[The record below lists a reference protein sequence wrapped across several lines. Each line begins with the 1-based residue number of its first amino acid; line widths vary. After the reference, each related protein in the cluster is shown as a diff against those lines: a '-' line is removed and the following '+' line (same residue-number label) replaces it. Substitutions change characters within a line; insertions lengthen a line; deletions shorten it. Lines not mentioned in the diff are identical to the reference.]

1 MKKLLIIPILLLL
14 ISCSVR
20 EKPLFVKVDN
30 MQVVSSTLEKIVLT
44 ADAHFINKNDIGG
57 SLESKNIDVIIN
69 DVNVAKMSSE
79 MFEVPAGEEFTIPL
93 KVEVPTK
100 KVFGSNENG
109 ILGGILNSILNKK
122 VNVQYKGIITYH
134 KLGFSYDYEVDT
146 TQEIKI
152 KI

>member
-1 MKKLLIIPILLLL
+1 MKKLRIIPIILLL

-30 MQVVSSTLEKIVLT
+30 MTVVSSTLENIVLK

-69 DVNVAKMSSE
+69 DVKVAKMSSE
-79 MFEVPAGEEFTIPL
+79 MFEVPAGDEFTIPL
-93 KVEVPTK
+93 KVEIPTK
-100 KVFGSNENG
+100 KVFASNENG
-109 ILGGILNSILNKK
+109 ILGGILNSIINKK

>member
-1 MKKLLIIPILLLL
+1 MKKLIIIPILLLI
-14 ISCSVR
+14 ISCNVR

-30 MQVVSSTLEKIVLT
+30 MKVVSSTLDAIVLT
-44 ADAHFINKNDIGG
+44 ADAFFINQNDVGG

-69 DVNVAKMSSE
+69 NVKVAQMSSE
-79 MFEVPAGEEFTIPL
+79 VFEVPAGEEFTIPL
-93 KVEVPTK
+93 KVVIPTK
-100 KVFGSNENG
+100 KIVNTKESG

-122 VNVQYKGIITYH
+122 INVQYKGIITYT

-146 TQEIKI
+146 TQEVKI

>member
-1 MKKLLIIPILLLL
+1 MKKLIIIPILLLL

-30 MQVVSSTLEKIVLT
+30 MKVVSSTLENIVLT
-44 ADAHFINKNDIGG
+44 ADAYFINQNDIGG
-57 SLESKNIDVIIN
+57 SMESKNIDVIIN
-69 DVNVAKMSSE
+69 NVKVAQMSSE

-93 KVEVPTK
+93 KVVVPTK
-100 KVFGSNENG
+100 KVLGSNENG
-109 ILGGILNSILNKK
+109 VLGGILNSIINKK
-122 VNVQYKGIITYH
+122 INVQYKGIITYH

>member
-1 MKKLLIIPILLLL
+1 MKKLIIIPMLLLI

-30 MQVVSSTLEKIVLT
+30 MKVVSSTIENIVLT
-44 ADAHFINKNDIGG
+44 ADAFFINQNDIGG

-69 DVNVAKMSSE
+69 NVKVAQMSSE
-79 MFEVPAGEEFTIPL
+79 VFEVPAGEEFTIPL
-93 KVEVPTK
+93 KVVIPTK
-100 KVFGSNENG
+100 KVFDTKENG
-109 ILGGILNSILNKK
+109 VLGGILNSILNKK
-122 VNVQYKGIITYH
+122 INIQYKGIITYT

-146 TQEIKI
+146 TQEVKI

>member
-1 MKKLLIIPILLLL
+1 MKVL
-14 ISCSVR
+14 
-20 EKPLFVKVDN
+20 
-30 MQVVSSTLEKIVLT
+30 SSSLQNIVLS
-44 ADAHFINKNDIGG
+44 ADAYFINQNDIGG

-69 DVNVAKMSSE
+69 NVKVAHMSSE

-93 KVEVPTK
+93 KVIIPTK
-100 KVFGSNENG
+100 KVLGSNENG
-109 ILGGILNSILNKK
+109 VLGGILNGIVNKK
-122 VNVQYKGIITYH
+122 IEVQYKGIITYH